1 MRQRLIYLVKT
12 YLLTILLFVIAKIAF
27 MLLNHEGHSF
37 TVKDM
42 VDVIWHGLTLDL
54 STSLYLLI
62 IPFLITIVSIWWES
76 KLLIKILRFYYSIIA
91 FALIL
96 AFVTDTSL
104 YPFWGFKL
112 DATCLQYLETPA
124 EAKASVSG
132 LYMAIRIII
141 LMIGT
146 VLIYRLYKS
155 IPYETKLPSH
165 KSAVLIGDL
174 VLIPLFIIGIRGGL
188 GESTTNIGQV
198 YYSQDQFLNHSA
210 VNPVFSFLY
219 SLSHTMGNVDQY
231 QFMDDNECYTLTNTV
246 YTTESMLTDTLLT
259 TSRPNVVVIL
269 LESCGEQFRNVMPYL
284 QKLKRE
290 GIWFSNCY
298 ANSWRT
304 DRGTIA
310 TLSGYPSFP
319 SLSVMKMP
327 QKSRTLPS
335 IARSLQ
341 KEGYKTSYLY
351 GGDIN
356 FTNMRGYLISTGWE
370 QLRWKD
376 DYSKEEQGTAQW
388 GVRDDI
394 TFGTLLHMIKETPTP
409 YLIGY
414 STLSSH
420 EPWDVPTKKHTD
432 EVQNA
437 FAYLDDCLENFIESL
452 RQTPAW
458 DNLLVIMVAD
468 HGVNHHDI
476 DQSKPLLK
484 NHIPMLWVGGAVREP
499 RILEYICNQTDLAAT
514 LLGQMQLSHDDFAFS
529 RDIMSSTYHYPTAV
543 NNYNNAQLLIDS
555 TGYILYDFDA
565 RQFSI
570 RQSSD
575 ADRLQ
580 RLNQAI
586 LQRTTNDLKV
596 R

>member
-1 MRQRLIYLVKT
+1 
-12 YLLTILLFVIAKIAF
+12 
-27 MLLNHEGHSF
+27 
-37 TVKDM
+37 
-42 VDVIWHGLTLDL
+42 
-54 STSLYLLI
+54 
-62 IPFLITIVSIWWES
+62 
-76 KLLIKILRFYYSIIA
+76 
-91 FALIL
+91 
-96 AFVTDTSL
+96 
-104 YPFWGFKL
+104 
-112 DATCLQYLETPA
+112 
-124 EAKASVSG
+124 
-132 LYMAIRIII
+132 
-141 LMIGT
+141 
-146 VLIYRLYKS
+146 
-155 IPYETKLPSH
+155 
-165 KSAVLIGDL
+165 
-174 VLIPLFIIGIRGGL
+174 
-188 GESTTNIGQV
+188 
-198 YYSQDQFLNHSA
+198 
-210 VNPVFSFLY
+210 
-219 SLSHTMGNVDQY
+219 
-231 QFMDDNECYTLTNTV
+231 
-246 YTTESMLTDTLLT
+246 
-259 TSRPNVVVIL
+259 
-269 LESCGEQFRNVMPYL
+269 MPYL

-290 GIWFSNCY
+290 GIWFSNCF

-394 TFGTLLHMIKETPTP
+394 TFGTLLHLIKETPAP

-458 DNLLVIMVAD
+458 DHLLVIMVAD

-499 RILEYICNQTDLAAT
+499 RIIGHICNQTDLAAT